1 MLKRL
6 RRNDN
11 GSNFRKYS
19 FLCMMIVQK
28 WRILCNFVPNFGA
41 LQKWGSVNDVFCVTL
56 YKKNNGRKIFT
67 ELHHFVL

>member
-1 MLKRL
+1 MVMVRIFA
-6 RRNDN
+6 NTVFMCDD
-11 GSNFRKYS
+11 S
-19 FLCMMIVQK
+19 VK
-28 WRILCNFVPNFGA
+28 WHILCNFVPNFGA